1 MIRKQSKNLRA
12 PVSSNLV
19 RLARLRTE
27 VGGGASD
34 SKLPRG
40 NPTEPIQQRARRD
53 PQACTRGDCPE
64 HHFHFFFDTETARE
78 YIDYLTERSDKLPC
92 GRVKEGVAV
101 SQGHG
106 TTTTDHRT
114 DGVSLAT
121 PASGLQRNPA
131 FVKPTNPTKTCR
143 HPHRRGSRG
152 QWASSEGVGQ
162 TTRDVERTSALT
174 NHSG

>member
-64 HHFHFFFDTETARE
+64 HHFHFFF
-78 YIDYLTERSDKLPC
+78 
-92 GRVKEGVAV
+92 
-101 SQGHG
+101 
-106 TTTTDHRT
+106 
-114 DGVSLAT
+114 
-121 PASGLQRNPA
+121 
-131 FVKPTNPTKTCR
+131 
-143 HPHRRGSRG
+143 
-152 QWASSEGVGQ
+152 
-162 TTRDVERTSALT
+162 
-174 NHSG
+174 

>member
-1 MIRKQSKNLRA
+1 MIANYLAGTPQNLF
-12 PVSSNLV
+12 SN
-19 RLARLRTE
+19 AHDGILRRVLGVT
-27 VGGGASD
+27 VPNTIS
-34 SKLPRG
+34 
-40 NPTEPIQQRARRD
+40 I
-53 PQACTRGDCPE
+53 
-64 HHFHFFFDTETARE
+64 FFFDTETARE